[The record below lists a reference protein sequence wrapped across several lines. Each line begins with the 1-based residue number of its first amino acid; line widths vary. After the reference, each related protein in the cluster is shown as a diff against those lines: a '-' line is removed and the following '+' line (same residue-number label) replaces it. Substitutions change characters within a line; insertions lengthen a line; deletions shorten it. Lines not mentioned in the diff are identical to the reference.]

1 MASND
6 NEENRPTGRHD
17 FDDDTDEAIVLPKP
31 TPEIT
36 SDDEKM
42 ADSAFDD
49 LQIVVDEDEVKA
61 ESDGQPSGRKY

>member
-6 NEENRPTGRHD
+6 EKNESTGRHD

-31 TPEIT
+31 TPEVT
-36 SDDEKM
+36 NDDEKM

-49 LQIVVDEDEVKA
+49 LEIAVDEDEVKA
-61 ESDGQPSGRKY
+61 EAEGQPPGRKY

>member
-6 NEENRPTGRHD
+6 DDGCAGRHD
-17 FDDDTDEAIVLPKP
+17 FDEDTDVAIVLPKP

-36 SDDEKM
+36 NDDEKM

-49 LQIVVDEDEVKA
+49 LEIDVEDDEVRA
-61 ESDGQPSGRKY
+61 EEDSQPVGRKY